1 MKKEKE
7 YEFWID
13 EIARKIVEK
22 YPKEKTIHLNGGLS
36 IRGPQHIG
44 RFRTEILIQASVKKI
59 IEEKYKRKVIQYLTL
74 YDMDGQKIKG
84 IKNGFPND
92 KEKQEKYVG
101 VSLFNIPDPF
111 GCCKNWQEHFWK
123 DFGGHFKDFG
133 LDIKI
138 VKTSEFYKMP
148 ETKKIVKW
156 MLENR
161 EKVVKLVNKFR
172 SRNPW
177 PEDYIPI
184 NPICEKCLSI
194 NDTEATGFDL
204 DKYTVDYV
212 CNKCG
217 HKGTTSLENAKLNW
231 RLEWIAIWKVL
242 DIEFEPYGKDHA
254 AAGGSRETCGIFS
267 KELLNREPPYGIW
280 CEWVSL
286 KMKGKNL
293 GQMTASG
300 FVGITPKQWL
310 EIADPEILKYLY
322 IGTRP
327 HTAMTIDLD
336 KIPNYYDDY
345 YKAEKVYFGKEKLST
360 EREEHNIKRAFELS
374 QVASIKKPKIQLNYE
389 FLSQITQII
398 KGENKTERAIK
409 LLKKLKIL
417 DHDPDKYE
425 KERIE
430 KFLNY
435 TNNWIKEYGSDNFRI
450 EFLETVLGNIIS
462 QLSKEQK
469 EALKKFAEYIKEERT
484 DEELVKEMKK
494 ITQEINLKPEKFFK
508 AAYLVLFGKPHGPR
522 LVPLIQSLD
531 RDFVVKRFLLES

>member
-1 MKKEKE
+1 MKEKE
-7 YEFWID
+7 YEFWLD
-13 EIARKIVEK
+13 EIARKIIEK
-22 YPKEKTIHLNGGLS
+22 FPKEKTIHLNGGLS

-44 RFRTEILIQASVKKI
+44 RFRSEILIQDSVKKI
-59 IEEKYKRKVIQYLTL
+59 IEQKYKRKVIQYLTL

-84 IKNGFPND
+84 VKKGFPND
-92 KEKQEKYVG
+92 KEKQQKYLG

-123 DFGGHFKDFG
+123 DFGEYFKNFD

-148 ETKKIVKW
+148 ETKKIVKSI
-156 MLENR
+156 LKNR
-161 EKVVKLVNKFR
+161 KKVVELVNRFR
-172 SRNPW
+172 ARSPW
-177 PEDYIPI
+177 PKDYIPV

-194 NDTEATGFDL
+194 NDTDATGFDL
-204 DKYTVDYV
+204 EKYTVDYV

-267 KELLNREPPYGIW
+267 KELLDREPPYGIW

-286 KMKGKNL
+286 KMKGKDL

-310 EIADPEILKYLY
+310 EFAYPEILKYMY

-336 KIPNYYDDY
+336 KISNYYDDY
-345 YKAEKVYFGKEKLST
+345 YKAEKVYFNKENLNTK
-360 EREEHNIKRAFELS
+360 REEHNIKRAFELS
-374 QVASIKKPKIQLNYE
+374 QIGSVKKSKIQLNYE

-398 KGENKTERAIK
+398 KGQNKTERTIE
-409 LLKKLKIL
+409 LLKKLKQL
-417 DHDPDKYE
+417 DHDPDRSERE
-425 KERIE
+425 KIE
-430 KFLNY
+430 KLLNY
-435 TNNWIKEYGSDNFRI
+435 TNNWIKEYTSDSFKI
-450 EFLETVLGNIIS
+450 EFLETVPDDIINE
-462 QLSKEQK
+462 LTKEQK
-469 EALKKFAEYIKEERT
+469 DALGKFAEFLKEDRKEE
-484 DEELVKEMKK
+484 EVVNEMKK
-494 ITQEINLKPEKFFK
+494 ITKEINIRPEKFFN
-508 AAYLVLFGKPHGPR
+508 AAYLVLFGKPQGPR

-531 RDFVVKRFLLES
+531 KDFVVKRFLLET